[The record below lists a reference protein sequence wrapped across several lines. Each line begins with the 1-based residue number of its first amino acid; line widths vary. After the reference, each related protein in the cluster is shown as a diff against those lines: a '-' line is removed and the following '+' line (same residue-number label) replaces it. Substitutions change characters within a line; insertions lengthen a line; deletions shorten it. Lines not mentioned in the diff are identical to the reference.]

1 MTTRTFGQIPKE
13 TEAPKIIRNIAAVF
27 FGIILL
33 VVLFFSGPVD
43 YACKHSYTADRQWL
57 LFTVGIVGVAAV
69 LLMAFLLRGKFAGA
83 RKLLAKK
90 STFVLLT
97 SVCSIILLLAQC
109 YIVRST
115 WFETGWDVGAM
126 VRVDSPDAMTPYLS
140 QYPNQ
145 VFLYGLFRIV
155 AYVGSLFGLQSG
167 YLSLVLGGCLC
178 VTLALWFSS
187 QAARSIFGYAAGY
200 ATLAVSFCF
209 VGFSPW
215 FLVPYSDSYGIL
227 CPSVVLFC
235 YCCLGNRRVKW
246 ALIAFFSFVGYSIK
260 PTAIF
265 VLFALLFVELCLGIT
280 RRDAERKRLSAVLN
294 PALATLLPFI
304 LGLVMAF
311 GATAAVKNLGPELD
325 PERAY
330 SMTHFLMMGANAQTK
345 GVYSEDDVA
354 ASRLC
359 SDKAS
364 RQDMNIQEWESRIAE
379 MGPLGLVELSLEKTL
394 CNFADGTFAWGD
406 EGHFWIAM
414 HGDGGRIASY
424 YGVGSFSCVDDGTAN
439 AKVFQGMNQTMW
451 LMVLCGMAL
460 GFLRKKTERGELTA
474 YLALVSLAIFLMIF
488 ECRARYLFLYAP
500 FFVMLGIAGWVGL
513 YRRVEAVVYGG
524 GRLHR
529 RGYRLVAKHAEKSE
543 S

>member
-13 TEAPKIIRNIAAVF
+13 TEPLKIIRNIAAVF

-33 VVLFFSGPVD
+33 VVLLFSGPVD
-43 YACKHSYTADRQWL
+43 YACKHCYTADRQWL
-57 LFTVGIVGVAAV
+57 LFTIGIVGVAAV

-90 STFVLLT
+90 STFVLLV
-97 SVCSIILLLAQC
+97 SICSIILLLAQC
-109 YIVRST
+109 CIVRST

-126 VRVDSPDAMTPYLS
+126 VRVNSPDAMATYLS

-155 AYVGSLFGLQSG
+155 ADVGSLFGLQSG

-178 VTLALWFSS
+178 VTLAVWFSS

-200 ATLAVSFCF
+200 VTLAISFCF
-209 VGFSPW
+209 VGLSPW

-246 ALIAFFSFVGYSIK
+246 ASIAFFSFVGYSIK

-265 VLFALLFVELCLGIT
+265 VLFALLFVELCLGVT

-304 LGLVMAF
+304 LGFVMAF

-345 GVYSEDDVA
+345 GVFSEDDVA

-364 RQDMNIQEWESRIAE
+364 RQTMNIQEWENRIAE
-379 MGPLGLVELSLEKTL
+379 MGPLGLAKLSLKKTL
-394 CNFADGTFAWGD
+394 CNYADGTFAWAD
-406 EGHFWIAM
+406 EGRFWTVL
-414 HGDGGRIASY
+414 HGNGGCVASY
-424 YGVGSFSCVDDGTAN
+424 YGVGSFSSSDDGAAN
-439 AKVFQGMNQTMW
+439 SKLFQGVSQATW
-451 LMVLCGMAL
+451 LMVLCGMVL

-474 YLALVSLAIFLMIF
+474 YLALAALAIFLMIF
-488 ECRARYLFLYAP
+488 ECRARYLYLYAP
-500 FFVMLGIAGWVGL
+500 FFVMLGVAGWVGL
-513 YRRVEAVVYGG
+513 YRRVEMMARGG
-524 GRLHR
+524 GRLCC
-529 RGYRLVAKHAEKSE
+529 
-543 S
+543 

>member
-13 TEAPKIIRNIAAVF
+13 TEPLRIIRNIAAVF

-33 VVLFFSGPVD
+33 AVLLFSGSVD

-57 LFTVGIVGVAAV
+57 LFTIGIVGVAAV

-90 STFVLLT
+90 STFVLLA
-97 SVCSIILLLAQC
+97 SICSIVLLLAQC

-126 VRVDSPDAMTPYLS
+126 VRVDSPDAMTTYLS

-145 VFLYGLFRIV
+145 VFLYGLFCIV
-155 AYVGSLFGLQSG
+155 ADVGSLFGLQSG

-187 QAARSIFGYAAGY
+187 QAARSIFGYAVGY
-200 ATLAVSFCF
+200 VTLAISFCF

-265 VLFALLFVELCLGIT
+265 VLFALLFVELCLGVT

-294 PALATLLPFI
+294 PALAALLPFI

-311 GATAAVKNLGPELD
+311 GATTAAKNLGPELD

-345 GVYSEDDVA
+345 GVFSEDDVVV
-354 ASRLC
+354 SRLY

-364 RQDMNIQEWESRIAE
+364 RQTMNIQEWENRIAE
-379 MGPLGLVELSLEKTL
+379 MGPLGLAKLSLKKTL
-394 CNFADGTFAWGD
+394 CNFADGTFAWAD
-406 EGHFWIAM
+406 EGRFWAVL
-414 HGDGGRIASY
+414 HGDGGCAASY
-424 YGVGSFSCVDDGTAN
+424 YGVGSFSSADDGTAN
-439 AKVFQGMNQTMW
+439 SKLFQGVSQAAW

-474 YLALVSLAIFLMIF
+474 YLALAALAIFLMIF
-488 ECRARYLFLYAP
+488 ECRARYLYLYAP
-500 FFVMLGIAGWVGL
+500 FFVMLGVAGWVGL
-513 YRRVEAVVYGG
+513 YRRVEMVARGG
-524 GRLHR
+524 GRPCR
-529 RGYRLVAKHAEKSE
+529 RGSQLVARHANGSRN
-543 S
+543 